1 MKIEIDK
8 ISPQDIIDLM
18 RRREKQDIDLVTRAF
33 EFAKETHEG
42 VEQISGEPYFIR
54 LYDTAKI
61 LASIDSGSET
71 IAAGLLH
78 RTFENPGVTVDIL
91 KKEFGE
97 EIAFLVERVSELG
110 KLKYHGA
117 KKHQEG
123 LRKLFVAM
131 AQDIRVIVV
140 KLALCLSNMEL
151 LHFYDKDKQKEIA
164 EETLEIFAPIANR
177 LGIGRLKKQLEDS
190 AFPYVFPE
198 EYKKVKELM
207 KSRGSDTQKKLEKV
221 YRTLQKK
228 FAEENVKV
236 LKSDYRLKGL
246 YSLYNKLS
254 RHGMD
259 IEKIY
264 DISALRIIVAE
275 VTDCYKVLGI
285 IHSIWKPLPG
295 RIKDYIASKK
305 PNGYQS
311 IHTTV
316 FTGETGAV
324 EIQIRTLEMHRE
336 AEFGVA
342 SHLSYKE
349 KINKENSGLMWVF
362 KLIPL
367 KLDFFRGNK
376 QTEKNAKEN
385 DIPKWVKE
393 LAEFQLSN
401 NKEKFIE
408 NLKADFFKEQI
419 FVFTPK
425 GDVLDIPIESTP
437 IDFAY
442 AIHSDIGNH
451 IFGAKVNGKFVA
463 LDTKLQNGDVIEIKT
478 KPGSHPSEK
487 WLQIAKTSFAQK
499 QIRMALSEKNK

>member
-18 RRREKQDIDLVTRAF
+18 NKREKQDIDLVVHAF
-33 EFAKETHEG
+33 EFAKETHE
-42 VEQISGEPYFIR
+42 EILQISGEPHFIHS
-54 LYDTAKI
+54 YETAKI
-61 LASIDSGSET
+61 LASIDGSSQT

-78 RTFENPGVTVDIL
+78 AVLENPKVTSDIL

-97 EIAFLVERVSELG
+97 EMVFLIEGVNKLR
-110 KLKYHGA
+110 KLKYHGV

-131 AQDIRVIVV
+131 SQDIRVIII
-140 KLALCLSNMEL
+140 KLALRLAQMAL
-151 LHFYDKDKQKEIA
+151 LGSHTESERKEIA

-177 LGIGRLKKQLEDS
+177 LGIGYLKKQLEDS
-190 AFPYVFPE
+190 AFPFVFPE
-198 EYKKVKELM
+198 DYKKVKELM
-207 KSRGSDTQKKLEKV
+207 KHRGSDTQKKLEKV

-228 FAEENVKV
+228 FGEENIKV
-236 LKSDYRLKGL
+236 LKTDYRLKGL
-246 YSLYNKLS
+246 YSLYNKLKK
-254 RHGMD
+254 HDMD

-264 DISALRIIVAE
+264 DISALRIIVGE
-275 VTDCYKVLGI
+275 VIDCYKVLGI
-285 IHSIWKPLPG
+285 IHSLWKPLPG

-316 FTGETGAV
+316 FTGETGIV
-324 EIQIRTLEMHRE
+324 EIQIRTLQMHKE

-349 KINKENSGLMWVF
+349 KADKENSGLAWVF
-362 KLIPL
+362 KLLPFR
-367 KLDFFRGNK
+367 LDFFRENK
-376 QTEKNAKEN
+376 DKEKNGVE
-385 DIPKWVKE
+385 DVPRWVKE
-393 LAEFQLSN
+393 LAEFQLSSHG
-401 NKEKFIE
+401 EKFIE
-408 NLKADFFKEQI
+408 NLKADFFKERI

-451 IFGAKVNGKFVA
+451 IFGAKVNAKFVA
-463 LDTKLQNGDVIEIKT
+463 LDTKLQNGDVIEIQT
-478 KPGSHPSEK
+478 KPNSHPSEK
-487 WLQIAKTSFAQK
+487 WLQVAKTSFAQK
-499 QIRMALSEKNK
+499 QIKMALDKQK